1 MMLFI
6 GTRFSNL
13 YSAAPLRLRQHM
25 LRNGGEA
32 TAADSRPPNLGRTP
46 SFLLASWL
54 CMTQQRETSSTGMR
68 AILSKKDW
76 GHLSSGLCSKCKRW
90 ICAIS
95 TQESYSLFSVA
106 VRARSVRKS

>member
-32 TAADSRPPNLGRTP
+32 TAADSRPQILGRTP
-46 SFLLASWL
+46 AFY
-54 CMTQQRETSSTGMR
+54 RTSCCFDC
-68 AILSKKDW
+68 LP
-76 GHLSSGLCSKCKRW
+76 
-90 ICAIS
+90 
-95 TQESYSLFSVA
+95 
-106 VRARSVRKS
+106 